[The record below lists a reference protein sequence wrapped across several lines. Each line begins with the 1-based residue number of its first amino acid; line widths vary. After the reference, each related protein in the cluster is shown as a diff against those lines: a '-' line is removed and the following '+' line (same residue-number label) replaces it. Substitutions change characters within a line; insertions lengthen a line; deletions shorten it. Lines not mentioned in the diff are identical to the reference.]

1 VPIRAVLSEY
11 LLSPVILVVAVLIGL
26 LIERRCRRSGRLLAW
41 SGVVMLLLLAMPVIG
56 TSMLIA
62 LEQNLPLTPPPNAP
76 PQAIVILG
84 GDIMRHGA
92 AIEPSQPG
100 LASLERLRAGA
111 ALSRR
116 TGLPVLIS
124 GGPIY
129 DGERPLAALMADS
142 MQHDF
147 QVPVRWTEPASRDT
161 WENAQFSAA
170 ILHGQGIN
178 SVYVVTHPWHMRR
191 AIMAFARAGI
201 TVTAAPTRL
210 DHLPQPLL
218 AAIAPNARAWRDS
231 FYALHEWIGCV
242 FYAMR

>member
-1 VPIRAVLSEY
+1 M
-11 LLSPVILVVAVLIGL
+11 LVVAVMIGL
-26 LIERRCRRSGRLLAW
+26 LIERRSRRSGRLLAW
-41 SGVVMLLLLAMPVIG
+41 FSLLSLLLLAMPVVG

-62 LEQNLPLTPPPNAP
+62 LEQDLPLTPPADAP
-76 PQAIVILG
+76 PKAIVILG
-84 GDIMRHGA
+84 GDIMRYGA
-92 AIEPSQPG
+92 AIEPPQPG

-111 ALSRR
+111 DLFRR

-129 DGERPLAALMADS
+129 QGEPPLAALMTDS

-161 WENAQFSAA
+161 WENAQFSAT
-170 ILHGQGIN
+170 ILREQKIT
-178 SVYVVTHPWHMRR
+178 SVYVVTQPWHMRR
-191 AIMAFARAGI
+191 AIMSFARAGI
-201 TVTAAPTRL
+201 TVTAAPTRF
-210 DHLPQPLL
+210 DHLPAPLL
-218 AAIAPNARAWRDS
+218 AAITPTARAWRDG

>member
-1 VPIRAVLSEY
+1 
-11 LLSPVILVVAVLIGL
+11 
-26 LIERRCRRSGRLLAW
+26 
-41 SGVVMLLLLAMPVIG
+41 
-56 TSMLIA
+56 MLIA
-62 LEQNLPLTPPPNAP
+62 LEQNLPLTPPPDAP
-76 PQAIVILG
+76 PRAIVILA
-84 GDIMRHGA
+84 GDIMRYGGA
-92 AIEPSQPG
+92 VEPPQPG

-129 DGERPLAALMADS
+129 DGERPLATLMADS

-170 ILHGQGIN
+170 ILHGQDIT
-178 SVYVVTHPWHMRR
+178 SVYVVTQPWHMRR

-201 TVTAAPTRL
+201 TVTAAPTRF
-210 DHLPQPLL
+210 DHLPEPLL
-218 AAIAPNARAWRDS
+218 AAITPNARAWRDS